1 MDFPTGTKPEETMV
15 VGGNLTQLRKV
26 GARLVVRKM
35 ANKHLNACTSIM
47 LPSPLSL
54 LINQ

>member
-1 MDFPTGTKPEETMV
+1 MDFPTSTKLEETMV
-15 VGGNLTQLRKV
+15 VGGNLTQFGKV

-35 ANKHLNACTSIM
+35 TNKHLNARTRIM
-47 LPSPLSL
+47 LPIPLSL

>member
-1 MDFPTGTKPEETMV
+1 MDFPTGTKLEETMV
-15 VGGNLTQLRKV
+15 VAGNLTQLGKV

-35 ANKHLNACTSIM
+35 ANKHLNACTRIM